1 MNNKWRPDAEDMLDY
16 ANNVEHLSQALQ
28 LAEDIIQ
35 DYNEANK
42 AHEPRQ
48 YKGTAEEI
56 AEYIE
61 DSDEA

>member
-1 MNNKWRPDAEDMLDY
+1 
-16 ANNVEHLSQALQ
+16 LQ

-35 DYNEANK
+35 DYNEASR

-61 DSDEA
+61 GSDEAEVVE